1 MRPAHAP
8 AVRLATILCIL
19 LAAKVA
25 SAACPDKRAS
35 CVLHE
40 EGVALFLEKN
50 YEEAAKKFA
59 AAIAAEP
66 TARSYLGYAQA
77 VEALNQIAL
86 AYDTMV
92 AAQRLSAAE
101 VQANPKDAEV
111 SSRQERIKYKLGE
124 LRAKIGFVW
133 LRVPPGVP
141 PQRVVA
147 VKREGEGDLAQPL
160 TQWTAVSPGR
170 QVLIAQIDDGTK
182 LEVVAEV
189 AAGSQGVV
197 VIPIRGG
204 NPNPNRNP
212 GFQPNPGGGRPLAQ
226 LYVPAPK
233 IVTPDYSAYFS
244 VGLSILVGDP
254 ERDNQSAG
262 GSSGGGSGF
271 TVLYEKKLASSM
283 GLTTRAEYM
292 FHSEKEDFNNNINVS
307 GSEALFLVGARTF
320 GSKTLHG
327 RAGVGVS
334 LYSESVKNNFGVDL
348 DTGFTRAYGV
358 FELGGGLNLG
368 RVRFQMG
375 VLFAT
380 GPGDPDIPS
389 LGTRF
394 MGTFAIDLYRKA
406 EPLPKPPPVPSG
418 PPTAPPTGG
427 ALGSR

>member
-1 MRPAHAP
+1 M
-8 AVRLATILCIL
+8 RLATLVCII

-40 EGVALFLEKN
+40 EGVTLFLEKN

-66 TARSYLGYAQA
+66 SARSYLGYAQA

-92 AAQRLSAAE
+92 TAQRLSAAE
-101 VQANPKDAEV
+101 VQATPKDPEV

-133 LRVPPGVP
+133 LRLPQGVS

-147 VKREGEGDLAQPL
+147 VKREGEGDLSQPL
-160 TQWTAVSPGR
+160 TQWTAVAPGR

-197 VIPIRGG
+197 VIPIRGNARL
-204 NPNPNRNP
+204 NPNP
-212 GFQPNPGGGRPLAQ
+212 GFRPNPGGGRPLGQ
-226 LYVPAPK
+226 LYMPVPRPP
-233 IVTPDYSAYFS
+233 TPDFSAYFS

-254 ERDNQSAG
+254 ARENEAAG

-271 TVLYEKKLASSM
+271 TAIYEKKLGSSM
-283 GLTTRAEYM
+283 GLATRAEYM
-292 FHSEKEDFNNNINVS
+292 FHGKKEDFINNITVS
-307 GSEALFLVGARTF
+307 GSEALFLIGARTF

-334 LYSESVKNNFGVDL
+334 LYSESVEDSRGIDTG
-348 DTGFTRAYGV
+348 TGFTRAYGV
-358 FELGGGLNLG
+358 FELGGGLNIG

-380 GPGDPDIPS
+380 PPGQDDIPA

-406 EPLPKPPPVPSG
+406 EPLPKPPPLQNG
-418 PPTAPPTGG
+418 PPTAPPTNG

>member
-1 MRPAHAP
+1 M
-8 AVRLATILCIL
+8 RLATILAIL
-19 LAAKVA
+19 LAAKAA

-101 VQANPKDAEV
+101 VQANPKDPEV
-111 SSRQERIKYKLGE
+111 ISRQERIKYKLGE

-133 LRVPPGVP
+133 LRVPQGVP
-141 PQRVVA
+141 PQRVIA

-160 TQWTAVSPGR
+160 TQWTAVAPGR

-197 VIPIRGG
+197 VIPIRGNARVI
-204 NPNPNRNP
+204 NPNPN
-212 GFQPNPGGGRPLAQ
+212 PNPGVRPIGS
-226 LYVPAPK
+226 LYVAPPK
-233 IVTPDYSAYFS
+233 PPSPSYSAYFA
-244 VGLSILVGDP
+244 VGLSILPGDP
-254 ERDNQSAG
+254 ERDDATAG
-262 GSSGGGSGF
+262 PSSGGGQGI
-271 TVLYEKKLASSM
+271 TALYERKIGSSI
-283 GLTTRAEYM
+283 GLTTRAEFM
-292 FHSEKEDFNNNINVS
+292 FHGESNNNFVDNLSVTGNEI
-307 GSEALFLVGARTF
+307 LLLLGARTM
-320 GSKTLHG
+320 GNKTWHG
-327 RAGVGVS
+327 RAGAGVS
-334 LYSESVKNNFGVDL
+334 LYSESVKMSGF
-348 DTGFTRAYGV
+348 DTGAGFTRAYGV

-368 RVRFQMG
+368 RLRFQMG
-375 VLFAT
+375 ILFAT
-380 GPGDPDIPS
+380 PPGDPTIPA

-394 MGTFAIDLYRKA
+394 MGTLAIDLWRKA
-406 EPLPKPPPVPSG
+406 DPLPKPPPSPSIPNG

-427 ALGSR
+427 ALGSL